1 VSETTAEKTARA
13 LCTRIEDAMAAL
25 RNYAPPGPETDSDPV
40 KVREELHVVRGLLD
54 RAEVLFAEMSGI
66 RADFRAKASQRREEY
81 QDRFDREL
89 GKLAG
94 RSVSSQFESGK
105 ERESMA
111 RVRAVDELTV
121 SRTAD
126 RCVVLVDGAYETVR
140 IKYYGL
146 LNIREELLALL
157 TRYLPWRASM
167 EDPA

>member
-1 VSETTAEKTARA
+1 VSETAAEKAVRA
-13 LCTRIEDAMAAL
+13 LCTRVTDAMAAL
-25 RNYAPPGPETDSDPV
+25 RDYAPPGPETDADPV
-40 KVREELHVVRGLLD
+40 KVREELHAARGLLD
-54 RAEVLFAEMSGI
+54 QAEVLFAEMSGI
-66 RADFRAKASQRREEY
+66 RADYRAKAAQRKEEY

-94 RSVSSQFESGK
+94 RSVSAQFESGR

-111 RVRAVDELTV
+111 RVRSVDELTV
-121 SRTAD
+121 SRVAD
-126 RCVVLVDGAYETVR
+126 RCVVIVDGAYEVVR

>member
-1 VSETTAEKTARA
+1 MSETAAEKSARA
-13 LCTRIEDAMAAL
+13 ICTRITDAMAAL
-25 RNYAPPGPETDSDPV
+25 RDYAPPGPETDADPV

-54 RAEVLFAEMSGI
+54 QAEVLFAEMSSV
-66 RADFRAKASQRREEY
+66 RADFRAKAAQRREQF

-89 GKLAG
+89 GKLTG
-94 RSVSSQFESGK
+94 RSVSAQYESGK
-105 ERESMA
+105 EREAQA
-111 RVRAVDELTV
+111 RVKAVDELIV

-126 RCVVLVDGAYETVR
+126 RCVVIVDGAYETVR

-146 LNIREELLALL
+146 LNIREELLNLL